1 MIVSELRDRLI
12 GKLSHAY
19 KVNDRAHQIG
29 HFNAVD
35 VCGNEINNRLQLG
48 YDPKLIMLV
57 AYTHDL
63 FAWSRVNHHIL
74 SYQFVLTSDISH
86 YTELDSK
93 DRLLVAAGCM
103 EHRASRKEGFTSEF
117 AKLMNC
123 ADRELPG
130 DVHAMLE
137 RAIQYRLDDICAE
150 DTEVYRAQVMPDAVA
165 HIKEKF
171 GAGGYASY
179 PDLYIQC
186 FERELAQQREDIKNL

>member
-74 SYQFVLTSDISH
+74 SSQFVLTSDITH
-86 YTELDSK
+86 FTELDAK
-93 DRLLVAAGCM
+93 DRILVAAGCM
-103 EHRASRKEGFTSEF
+103 EHRASRKEGFSSEF

-130 DVHAMLE
+130 DVSAMLE
-137 RAIQYRLDDICAE
+137 RAIQYRLSDECME
-150 DTEVYRAQVMPDAVA
+150 DEAYSRQKVYPDAVA

-171 GAGGYASY
+171 GSGGYASY
-179 PDLYIQC
+179 PDLYLQC
-186 FERELAQQREDIKNL
+186 FERELTQQREDIKNL